1 MSTHDHDQFDA
12 ALRARHAAALE
23 RLSPRVQA
31 QLAQRR
37 NATLR
42 GETVRGRGHGFRYVA
57 TGLAA
62 ACALALGL
70 HFTAVPPPTPQAAT
84 AAVAATPA
92 AAGNLGNAGSTML
105 DEDPDFYAWLASPDA
120 QRVAME

>member
-1 MSTHDHDQFDA
+1 MSTHDHDPFDA

-70 HFTAVPPPTPQAAT
+70 HFTAVPPPTPQ
-84 AAVAATPA
+84 VAATTPA
-92 AAGNLGNAGSTML
+92 TSNTIL

>member
-1 MSTHDHDQFDA
+1 M
-12 ALRARHAAALE
+12 
-23 RLSPRVQA
+23 QA